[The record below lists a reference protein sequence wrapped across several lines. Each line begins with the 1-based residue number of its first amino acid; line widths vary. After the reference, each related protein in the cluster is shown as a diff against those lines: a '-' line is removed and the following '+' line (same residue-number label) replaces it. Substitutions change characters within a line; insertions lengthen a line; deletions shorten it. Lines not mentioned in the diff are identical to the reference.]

1 MLESTTAKDKQGDAD
16 RGPSNSTRVRLRY
29 GFNEIDGWWHVSQ
42 GEHREKIQRRIRL
55 MGTKVMRVFV
65 FDKPVPDPVFEW
77 RLFAGYIQAVLDVG
91 ALPMITFAKYH
102 PPHDDA
108 RARRAYVARSKDIVW
123 GCIEQWGGEVVRNWH
138 WCIWNE
144 PNNIPVGGGLSYAL
158 YRSIYEEVA
167 GEIYTLLAPHL
178 TGGRAR
184 IGGPALCG
192 FQPYWLDWISGLVN
206 EVDERLVG
214 FVSWHMYGD
223 WRPVVPSASIGVDLN
238 RSPDAPTGP
247 PYEALLMSQ
256 TPEYEA
262 RARAV
267 ARILD
272 GRDILNICGELNTV
286 VHHDHYYV
294 GGLNQNA
301 FGAAYYVSAL
311 IHLIKGGAD
320 LEMRWVATDNDDA
333 YGLISMRGEPSAAGL
348 AKQLFAQLVRF
359 GDWVRFPTYRPSLPN
374 VDVLVVSGADGHLG
388 GVFVNT
394 GREPCTLRAADWD
407 DSLRPCREL
416 FRVDAS
422 TGNAVVKE
430 PFAGTIH
437 LDGYGVA
444 VVSNGVISPDID

>member
-1 MLESTTAKDKQGDAD
+1 
-16 RGPSNSTRVRLRY
+16 
-29 GFNEIDGWWHVSQ
+29 
-42 GEHREKIQRRIRL
+42 
-55 MGTKVMRVFV
+55 
-65 FDKPVPDPVFEW
+65 
-77 RLFAGYIQAVLDVG
+77 
-91 ALPMITFAKYH
+91 
-102 PPHDDA
+102 
-108 RARRAYVARSKDIVW
+108 
-123 GCIEQWGGEVVRNWH
+123 
-138 WCIWNE
+138 
-144 PNNIPVGGGLSYAL
+144 
-158 YRSIYEEVA
+158 
-167 GEIYTLLAPHL
+167 
-178 TGGRAR
+178 
-184 IGGPALCG
+184 
-192 FQPYWLDWISGLVN
+192 
-206 EVDERLVG
+206 
-214 FVSWHMYGD
+214 
-223 WRPVVPSASIGVDLN
+223 
-238 RSPDAPTGP
+238 
-247 PYEALLMSQ
+247 MSQ

-374 VDVLVVSGADGHLG
+374 VDVRVVSGADGHLG

-407 DSLRPCREL
+407 DSLRTCREL

-422 TGNAVVKE
+422 TGNAVAKE

-444 VVSNGVISPDID
+444 VVSNGVIAPDID